1 MDGDAGYLGARARL
15 ATAAGT
21 LLSQVEQDVDVPDA
35 EEPIDDAF
43 LIGGPER
50 REVVL
55 TPYDPSWPTRYEAQ
69 QQRLVAALG
78 AKARRIEHIGSTSV
92 PGLVAK
98 PVIDVLLVV
107 DDAQDEASYLGPLE
121 ASGYLLRVR
130 EPGHRMLRTPDLGV
144 HVHVLSE
151 GDPAVDAY
159 LALRDQLRVS
169 KNDRD
174 RYAATKRELATRLWP
189 TMDHYA
195 AAKSDVI
202 REILDRRP

>member
-1 MDGDAGYLGARARL
+1 M
-15 ATAAGT
+15 
-21 LLSQVEQDVDVPDA
+21 PDA

-50 REVVL
+50 CEVVL
-55 TPYDPSWPTRYEAQ
+55 TPYDPSWPTSYEAQ

-107 DDAQDEASYLGPLE
+107 DDVHDEASYLGPLE
-121 ASGYLLRVR
+121 GSGYLLRVR

-144 HVHVLSE
+144 HVHVWSQ
-151 GDPAVDAY
+151 GNPAVDAY
-159 LALRDQLRVS
+159 LAFRDQLRVS

-202 REILDRRP
+202 REIMNRRP

>member
-1 MDGDAGYLGARARL
+1 MP
-15 ATAAGT
+15 TAAGT
-21 LLSQVEQDVDVPDA
+21 PLSDVEHDVEVPDA

-43 LIGGPER
+43 HRRPR
-50 REVVL
+50 AREVVL

-69 QQRLVAALG
+69 RQRLVAALG
-78 AKARRIEHIGSTSV
+78 AKARRIQHIGSTSV

-107 DDAQDEASYLGPLE
+107 DDVQDEAAYLGPLE

-144 HVHVLSE
+144 HVHVWSE
-151 GDPAVDAY
+151 GDPAVDAH
-159 LALRDQLRVS
+159 LAFRDQLRVS
-169 KNDRD
+169 KYDRD
-174 RYAATKRELATRLWP
+174 RYAATKRELAAQLWP

-202 REILDRRP
+202 REILNRRP